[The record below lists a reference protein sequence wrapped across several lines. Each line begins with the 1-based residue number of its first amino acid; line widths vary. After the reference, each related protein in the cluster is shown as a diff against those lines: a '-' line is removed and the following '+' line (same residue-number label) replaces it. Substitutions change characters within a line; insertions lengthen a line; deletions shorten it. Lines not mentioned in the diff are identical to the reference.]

1 MPVIA
6 TRGSATGHLVSIIGG
21 MPRLPVTQAVGHL
34 VVATLGGL
42 TFVASL
48 AYFALSYTGRFG
60 EVLAPASTPV
70 RTPVLVNAA
79 LFTAFALHHSIF
91 ARTGV
96 KTAITRLLPRDLERS
111 AYVWIASVLFIGVC
125 AWWQPVPGVAWR
137 LPGGWR
143 MAAIVVQAVA
153 GVATLVAARQLGVLR
168 LAGVQQV
175 GASDS
180 TEPPTLDDSGLY
192 AVVRHP
198 IYLAWVALVWAAPVM
213 TATRLTFAAISTAYL
228 VAAVPFEERDLRRL
242 FGEAYARYSKR
253 VRWRIIPWL
262 Y

>member
-1 MPVIA
+1 
-6 TRGSATGHLVSIIGG
+6 
-21 MPRLPVTQAVGHL
+21 MPRLPVTQPAGHL
-34 VVATLGGL
+34 AVATLGGL

-60 EVLAPASTPV
+60 VVLDPASGPARSAV
-70 RTPVLVNAA
+70 IVDAA

-96 KTAITRLLPRDLERS
+96 KTAITRLVPQDLERS
-111 AYVWIASVLFIGVC
+111 AYVWIASVLFILVC
-125 AWWQPVPGVAWR
+125 AWWQPVPGVFWR
-137 LPGGWR
+137 LEG
-143 MAAIVVQAVA
+143 AARVAAVVVQVIA
-153 GVATLVAARQLGVLR
+153 GAATLVAARQLGVLR

-175 GASDS
+175 SATES

-192 AVVRHP
+192 GVVRHP
-198 IYLAWVALVWAAPVM
+198 IYLAWVALVWAAPTM

-228 VAAVPFEERDLRRL
+228 VAAVPFEERDLHRL
-242 FGEAYARYSKR
+242 FGEAYARYARR